1 MACAAC
7 FPVKVAGPR
16 MDQAQGIRQMKS
28 QRPVRVIAV
37 TSGKGGVGKSNIT
50 VNLAVVLAQSGE
62 RVMVLDADL
71 GLANI
76 DVLLGLSP
84 KMNLS
89 HVINGE
95 CSLEETIIEGPA
107 GVRIIPA
114 SSGVAAMSDLTPAQN
129 AGIIRSFSELT
140 EPVDTLLIDT
150 AAGIADSVVSFSRAA
165 REVIVVVC
173 DEPASITDAYAMIKV
188 LNREYGVQR
197 FHVLANQANSIQQ
210 GRELYGKLARVADKY
225 LDVTLDFLGTI
236 PYDDYLKKSVQKQKA
251 VVESFPRSPASM
263 SFRQIA
269 KKAQQ
274 WPVPKNIEGHLEF
287 FIERLLDYSAEESRL

>member
-1 MACAAC
+1 
-7 FPVKVAGPR
+7 

-76 DVLLGLSP
+76 DVLLGLAP

-89 HVINGE
+89 HVISGE
-95 CSLEETIIEGPA
+95 CSLEETIIEGPS
-107 GVRIIPA
+107 GIRIIPA

-210 GRELYGKLARVADKY
+210 GRELFNKLARVADTY
-225 LDVTLDFLGTI
+225 LDATLDFLGSV
-236 PYDDYLKKSVQKQKA
+236 PYDDNLKKAVQKQKA
-251 VVESFPRSPASM
+251 VVESFPRSPAAM
-263 SFRQIA
+263 SLRQIA

-274 WPVPKNIEGHLEF
+274 WPVPRNVEGHLEF
-287 FIERLLDYSAEESRL
+287 FIERLLNYSAEESRL